1 MLNTLSTEIRVTY
14 YHRKP
19 RGAQFSIERL
29 FRDVRGA
36 LPDGVCASVAVSRFC
51 GSGLCSRV
59 WNIVEAWARQ
69 GNVNHITGDVHY
81 VALLL
86 RGSRTV
92 LTIHDLA
99 TAHRLDG
106 WRRRVFV
113 FLWLQLPAARVA
125 AITTISETTRRDL
138 IRMASIDSKKI
149 RVIHNCVSSEFK
161 PVTVPFNCAHPR
173 ILQVGTG
180 TNKNLERVV
189 MALAGIPCHLRIIGS
204 LSTGQ
209 VAALETAGVV
219 YSSSAG
225 LADSQMVTEYRQADM
240 IVFASTSEGFGLPI
254 IEAQATGRPVVTS
267 NISSMPEVAGL
278 GACLVDPF
286 DPRTI
291 RNGILKV
298 IHDTAYREE
307 LITQGFVNVERFR
320 AREISRQY
328 ADLYAQLYMG
338 EVRAASRAHPDSL
351 GNARRDNH

>member
-1 MLNTLSTEIRVTY
+1 MTDISRKSEIRVIY
-14 YHRKP
+14 YHRNP
-19 RGAQFSIERL
+19 RGGQFSIERL
-29 FRDVRGA
+29 FRDIRAA
-36 LPDGVCASVAVSRFC
+36 LPEGICASVAVCRFS
-51 GSGLCSRV
+51 GSGIWSRV
-59 WNIVEAWARQ
+59 WNIFEAFARQ
-69 GNVNHITGDVHY
+69 GDVNHITGDIHY

-99 TAHRLDG
+99 TAHRLHG

-138 IRMASIDSKKI
+138 IQIASIDSKKI
-149 RVIHNCVSSEFK
+149 RVIHNCVSSDFN
-161 PVTVPFNCAHPR
+161 PVPALFNCAHPR

-189 MALAGIPCHLRIIGS
+189 LALAGIPCHLRIIGS
-204 LSTGQ
+204 LSTDQ
-209 VAALETAGVV
+209 VVALETAGVS

-225 LADSQMVTEYRQADM
+225 LPDSQIVVEYSEADM

-286 DPRTI
+286 DPGSI
-291 RNGILKV
+291 RSGILKL

-307 LITQGFVNVERFR
+307 LITQGFLNVERFR

-338 EVRAASRAHPDSL
+338 EFRAASRVQQSSL
-351 GNARRDNH
+351 GNS

>member
-1 MLNTLSTEIRVTY
+1 VTY
-14 YHRKP
+14 FHRKP

-29 FRDVRGA
+29 FRDIRAA
-36 LPDGVCASVAVSRFC
+36 LPNGFCASVAVSRFC
-51 GSGLCSRV
+51 GSGIFSRV

-69 GNVNHITGDVHY
+69 GDVNHITGDVHY

-99 TAHRLDG
+99 TAHRLHG

-113 FLWLQLPAARVA
+113 LLWLQIPAARVA

-138 IRMASIDSKKI
+138 IQMASIDSKKI
-149 RVIHNCVSSEFK
+149 RVIHNCVSSDFN
-161 PVTVPFNCAHPR
+161 PVPVLFNCAHPR

-189 MALAGIPCHLRIIGS
+189 RALAGIPCHLRIIGS
-204 LSTGQ
+204 LSTDQ
-209 VAALETAGVV
+209 VVALETAGIL

-225 LADSQMVTEYRQADM
+225 LADSQMIVEYSQADM

-286 DPRTI
+286 DPGSI
-291 RNGILKV
+291 RNGIERV
-298 IHDTAYREE
+298 IQDAAYREE
-307 LITQGFVNVERFR
+307 LITQGFLNVERFR

-338 EVRAASRAHPDSL
+338 GYPAAIRARKSSL
-351 GNARRDNH
+351 ENSQRDNH

>member
-1 MLNTLSTEIRVTY
+1 MTY
-14 YHRKP
+14 FHRKP
-19 RGAQFSIERL
+19 RGLQFSIERL
-29 FRDVRGA
+29 FRDIRAA
-36 LPDGVCASVAVSRFC
+36 LPDRVCASVAVSRFC
-51 GSGLCSRV
+51 GSGIFSRV

-69 GNVNHITGDVHY
+69 GDVNHITGDVHY

-106 WRRRVFV
+106 WRRRVFI

-138 IRMASIDSKKI
+138 IQIASIDSKKI
-149 RVIHNCVSSEFK
+149 RVIPNCVSSDFN
-161 PVTVPFNCAHPR
+161 PVPVPFNCAHPR

-189 MALAGIPCHLRIIGS
+189 LALAGIQCHLRIIGS
-204 LSTGQ
+204 LSTDQ
-209 VAALETAGVV
+209 VVALDTAGVL

-225 LADSQMVTEYRQADM
+225 LADSQIVLEYSQADM

-286 DPRTI
+286 DPGSI
-291 RNGILKV
+291 RNGIEKV
-298 IHDTAYREE
+298 IQDTAYREE
-307 LITQGFVNVERFR
+307 LIKQGFLNVERFR

-338 EVRAASRAHPDSL
+338 EYRAPIRARQSSL
-351 GNARRDNH
+351 ENSQRDNH